1 MDDLDPPREQA
12 GAASCILKSLECHGL
27 LWDEEV
33 MWQSKRSATYE
44 DALATLAARGL
55 LFHCKCPRKRLNPGG
70 ACSATCRAQQQDISS
85 PWATRIDVETQ
96 RLVEFEDRLQGP
108 QSIQFSQQQDDF
120 VVKRRDGLYAY
131 QLAVVVD
138 DASQMIS
145 HIVRGS
151 DLMPSTG
158 RQIYLQ
164 GVLGITTPHYC
175 HLPVITNSQG
185 QKFSKQ
191 SHAPPLGDKD
201 AAQNLRRALAFL
213 QQASPPAELTGVGP
227 ILDFACGQWSMNRV
241 PHRLAI
247 PATRLDGI
255 V

>member
-1 MDDLDPPREQA
+1 MDDLDPPREQV

-27 LWDEEV
+27 LWDEAV
-33 MWQSKRSATYE
+33 TWQSKRSTAYE

-70 ACSATCRAQQQDISS
+70 ACSALCRTQQRNTSP
-85 PWATRIDVETQ
+85 PWATRIDIETE
-96 RLVEFEDRLQGP
+96 RLVEFEDRLQGR
-108 QSIQFSQQQDDF
+108 QSIQFSQHQDDF

-138 DASQMIS
+138 DASQKIS

-164 GVLGITTPHYC
+164 GALGLPTPQYC
-175 HLPVITNSQG
+175 HLPVITNAQG

-191 SHAPPLGDKD
+191 SHAPALGDND
-201 AAQNLRRALAFL
+201 APQNLRHALAFL
-213 QQASPPAELTGVGP
+213 QQAPPPEQLTQVGP
-227 ILDFACGQWSMNRV
+227 ILEFARGQWSMDRV
-241 PHRLAI
+241 PHLLAI
-247 PATRLDGI
+247 PASSLDTS